1 MVPQCS
7 AVLGGTSPFL
17 VVLAVKALVAPQR
30 VFTHSVQSFK
40 IWLVF
45 YLLQNLMHWFTKHSI
60 DHLRSC
66 RPRLPDKIPSESVI
80 FVTVRP
86 EIPPLLRD
94 NLTLSLAFL
103 LVLFNPLTLVNPIHE
118 LVYTDDR
125 FPSQRL
131 P

>member
-1 MVPQCS
+1 M
-7 AVLGGTSPFL
+7 
-17 VVLAVKALVAPQR
+17 VLAVKALVAPQK
-30 VFTHSVQSFK
+30 VFTHSVQSFEV
-40 IWLVF
+40 WLDF
-45 YLLQNLMHWFTKHSI
+45 YLLQNLMHRFTKHSI

-66 RPRLPDKIPSESVI
+66 GSRLPNKIPSGSVI
-80 FVTVRP
+80 FVTVRS

-125 FPSQRL
+125 FPNQRL